1 MLAQVL
7 RPLLERFR
15 PEEHPRL
22 LVGVT
27 DDAAVYQLDSETAI
41 VQTLDFFPPVVD
53 DPWTFGAIAAANA
66 MSDVYAMGG
75 EVVLALN
82 IAGFP
87 EDLSPQVISDV
98 FRGGADKVA
107 EAGGVI
113 AGGHTVLDAEPK
125 YGLSV
130 MGIVHPQQVMSK
142 AGARPGDALV
152 LTKALGTGLIL
163 TAAKR
168 DIVEP
173 AHLEAAVQSML
184 KLNRHACHLAR
195 EAGAHALTDV
205 TGFAVTGH
213 ALEMAERSNVQLVL
227 RAASLPLLPG
237 ALDYAMAGVDFG
249 GVNRNMSQLGARV
262 AIDASISEAMRR
274 LLFDPQT
281 SGGLLMAVDPAAAQP
296 LVARLRADGHAAA
309 AVIGEVRVGSGL
321 AVEP

>member
-15 PEEHPRL
+15 PEDHPRL

-53 DPWTFGAIAAANA
+53 DPWTYGAIAAANA

-82 IAGFP
+82 IAAFP
-87 EDLSPQVISDV
+87 EDMAPAIISDI
-98 FRGGADKVA
+98 FRGGADKVS

-130 MGIVHPQQVMSK
+130 MGLVHPEQVLSK
-142 AGARPGDALV
+142 AGARPGDVLV
-152 LTKALGTGLIL
+152 LTKALGTGMIL

-168 DIVEP
+168 DIVQP
-173 AHLEAAVQSML
+173 AHLQGAVDSML
-184 KLNRHACHLAR
+184 RLNRHAAHLAR

-205 TGFAVTGH
+205 TGFGVIGH
-213 ALEMAERSNVQLVL
+213 ALDIADRSGAQLVI
-227 RAASLPLLPG
+227 RARDLPVLPG
-237 ALDYAMAGVDFG
+237 ALDYAADGIEFG
-249 GVNRNMSQLGARV
+249 GMARNMDQLGPRATLSP
-262 AIDASISEAMRR
+262 DLPEPLRR
-274 LLFDPQT
+274 LAFDPQT
-281 SGGLLMAVDPAAAQP
+281 SGGLLMAVEPAAAQA
-296 LVARLRADGHAAA
+296 LVAQLRLDGQPA
-309 AVIGEVRVGSGL
+309 AVIGEVREGSGL
-321 AVEP
+321 LVEP